1 MQRMSINGLTLF
13 FDAEDQDAAELISRA
28 CKKSTGL
35 LQGCLGLDTPKKLS
49 SLCDDFMA

>member
-1 MQRMSINGLTLF
+1 MSINGLTLF